1 MSDPYDE
8 DTVRWSE
15 RQAMLLRCVAS
26 GEPPNEAPDWLN
38 IIEEI
43 ESVGRSERSAL
54 ASRVRTIIEHLAKLE
69 ASPAIDP
76 RASWMETV
84 SWARADIEEL
94 LEASPSLKATVDKV
108 VARECSRA
116 LRLAAV
122 ALAAHRE
129 TSRVPLEGLRY
140 SSDQVLGPR
149 LPEEPSR
156 KA

>member
-38 IIEEI
+38 
-43 ESVGRSERSAL
+43 
-54 ASRVRTIIEHLAKLE
+54 IIEHLAKLE